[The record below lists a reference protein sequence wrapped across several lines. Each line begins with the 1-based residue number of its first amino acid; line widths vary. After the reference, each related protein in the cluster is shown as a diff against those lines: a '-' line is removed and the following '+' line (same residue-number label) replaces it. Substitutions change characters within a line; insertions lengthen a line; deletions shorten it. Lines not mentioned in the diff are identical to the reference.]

1 MTNEPALNGVD
12 QVSADA
18 EMPEGWAAATLEDI
32 GELYCGQSP
41 ATQFVNTNRVGTPYI
56 TGPDQWD
63 GNDLHVDKWTSDPRR
78 IVPDGC
84 VFVTVKGA
92 GVGTIFPG
100 VPGAIGRDIYAF
112 SPAVDVHHSFVRR
125 ALEFTVS
132 EIKRNA
138 AGDIPG
144 LSKDHLLKHYIN
156 IPPYEEQK
164 RIVAAIDNLFVVSK
178 SARDRLS
185 RVPLILKR
193 FRQAVLAAAR
203 SGKLTED
210 WRERNSALS
219 NTVAD
224 FVAGLV
230 PGASSDCVPSEDDQM
245 ELFDIPSRWV
255 WARCEHLCDPE
266 RAITYG
272 VIKLGHHVKDGIP
285 ILRSS
290 NVRWLRID
298 EENVKC
304 ISRQI
309 ASDYERTFLKGG
321 EILVTVRGTLG
332 GVAVVPSHLAGY
344 NISREVAV
352 LPINNS
358 LRPDFICYAIAA
370 NWSQMWLSQVSKG
383 VAYTGVNIRDL
394 KRLPVPVPPT
404 TEQEEIV
411 RRVKALFELA
421 ERIDQQASAAT
432 LKVGRLTQSIL
443 AKAFRGELVPTEA
456 ELARRESRDY
466 EPASVLLERI
476 RKNRESQAIVKTR
489 QARGAIPRGGKRGTV
504 PV

>member
-1 MTNEPALNGVD
+1 
-12 QVSADA
+12 
-18 EMPEGWAAATLEDI
+18 
-32 GELYCGQSP
+32 
-41 ATQFVNTNRVGTPYI
+41 
-56 TGPDQWD
+56 
-63 GNDLHVDKWTSDPRR
+63 
-78 IVPDGC
+78 
-84 VFVTVKGA
+84 
-92 GVGTIFPG
+92 
-100 VPGAIGRDIYAF
+100 
-112 SPAVDVHHSFVRR
+112 
-125 ALEFTVS
+125 
-132 EIKRNA
+132 
-138 AGDIPG
+138 
-144 LSKDHLLKHYIN
+144 
-156 IPPYEEQK
+156 
-164 RIVAAIDNLFVVSK
+164 
-178 SARDRLS
+178 
-185 RVPLILKR
+185 LILKR